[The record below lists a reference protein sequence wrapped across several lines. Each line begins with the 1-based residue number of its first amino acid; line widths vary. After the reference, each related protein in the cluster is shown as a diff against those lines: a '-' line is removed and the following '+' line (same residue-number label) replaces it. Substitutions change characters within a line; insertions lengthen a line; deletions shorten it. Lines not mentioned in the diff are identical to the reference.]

1 MATQTYPLIELPTDN
16 NNNNDANSA
25 LYIGL
30 GVGGGVLCLLAV
42 VLLIAFM
49 SGVHKKVCV

>member
-16 NNNNDANSA
+16 NDAKSA

-42 VLLIAFM
+42 LLLIAFM